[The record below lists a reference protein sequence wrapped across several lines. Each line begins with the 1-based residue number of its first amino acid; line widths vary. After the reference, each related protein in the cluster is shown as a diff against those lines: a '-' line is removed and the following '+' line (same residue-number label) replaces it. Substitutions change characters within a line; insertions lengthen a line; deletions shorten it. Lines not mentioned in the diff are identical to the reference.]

1 MKTFRDFIFEQIGRM
16 RIIMLGGPGSGK
28 STYSKYLIDHFD
40 ITHIYPG
47 GMLRKEVEKNS
58 EIGKQVKAIIDRG
71 EFVPNQIVLDLIK
84 AQIEKSPKG
93 YILDGW
99 PRYMQQVEDME
110 KNDIG
115 YDYAVFLDVSREE
128 VLRRLLARGRADD
141 TEEII
146 NNRID
151 LYKKETGPVV
161 EYMRKRPGFITVN
174 SEQGTPTEP
183 ANEIV
188 LDLIKDKV
196 EKSPKGY
203 ILDGWP
209 RYMEQV
215 EDMHKAEIGYDY
227 AVFLDVSRE
236 EVLKR
241 LLARGRADDTEEII
255 NNRIELYKKETGPV
269 IEYMRKRPGFITVN
283 SEQGTPEETANEII
297 KRIENAAE

>member
-1 MKTFRDFIFEQIGRM
+1 MRTFRELYEQKQM

-28 STYSKYLIDHFD
+28 STYTEYLIRHFQ
-40 ITHIYPG
+40 INHIYPG
-47 GMLRKEVEKNS
+47 GMLRKEVENNT
-58 EIGKQVKAIIDRG
+58 EIGQRVKDIISKG
-71 EFVPNQIVLDLIK
+71 QFVPNQIVLDLIK

-174 SEQGTPTEP
+174 SEQGTP
-183 ANEIV
+183 
-188 LDLIKDKV
+188 
-196 EKSPKGY
+196 
-203 ILDGWP
+203 
-209 RYMEQV
+209 
-215 EDMHKAEIGYDY
+215 
-227 AVFLDVSRE
+227 
-236 EVLKR
+236 
-241 LLARGRADDTEEII
+241 
-255 NNRIELYKKETGPV
+255 
-269 IEYMRKRPGFITVN
+269 
-283 SEQGTPEETANEII
+283 EETANEII
-297 KRIENAAE
+297 KRIEDESK

>member
-1 MKTFRDFIFEQIGRM
+1 MKTFRDVIFEQIGRM
-16 RIIMLGGPGSGK
+16 RIVMLGGPGSGQ
-28 STYSKYLIDHFD
+28 STYSKYLIYHFD

-47 GMLRKEVEKNS
+47 GMLRKEVEKGS
-58 EIGKQVKAIIDRG
+58 EIGKQVKSIIDRG
-71 EFVPNQIVLDLIK
+71 EFVPNQ
-84 AQIEKSPKG
+84 
-93 YILDGW
+93 
-99 PRYMQQVEDME
+99 
-110 KNDIG
+110 
-115 YDYAVFLDVSREE
+115 
-128 VLRRLLARGRADD
+128 
-141 TEEII
+141 
-146 NNRID
+146 
-151 LYKKETGPVV
+151 
-161 EYMRKRPGFITVN
+161 
-174 SEQGTPTEP
+174 
-183 ANEIV
+183 IV

-236 EVLKR
+236 EVLRR

-297 KRIENAAE
+297 KRIENAAEQY